1 MTAKISP
8 LFGDT
13 APLPVRARPLP
24 LPPSE
29 QALRAAAQ
37 AGWEDGERAGY
48 MRGWRWGLVCGAVA
62 GGLLGG
68 FVVAGAFLLG
78 MAVGAAP

>member
-13 APLPVRARPLP
+13 MPLPVRARPLP

-48 MRGWRWGLVCGAVA
+48 IFGWRVGVVCGLIFGA
-62 GGLLGG
+62 LLGG
-68 FVVAGAFLLG
+68 AGIAGLIHLG
-78 MAVGAAP
+78 MLFGAAP